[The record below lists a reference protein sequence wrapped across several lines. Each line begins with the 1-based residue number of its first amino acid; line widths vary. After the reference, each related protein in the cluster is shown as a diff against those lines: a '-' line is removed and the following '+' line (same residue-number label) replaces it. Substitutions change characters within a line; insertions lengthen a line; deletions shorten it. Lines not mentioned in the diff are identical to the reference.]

1 MAFSCCS
8 QPLVAACRR
17 GSKCSAQPRLLL
29 RSTEMTTGDTCA
41 RLPLLAFLLT
51 SPFRTCYPHSL
62 HTHTLLTL
70 TLVYYHT
77 HLNYLKLQYGPHRTL
92 ASGHAHPRD
101 RSRCSTSTADYSGET
116 RDLLPAW
123 GSPRADAH
131 PFRLHQQCFNK
142 AITHCDQRR
151 SGPHLSQPVSKWS
164 SNTVQSRRS
173 ELLQHE
179 RPVMQHVR
187 DGDD

>member
-1 MAFSCCS
+1 M
-8 QPLVAACRR
+8 AACRR
-17 GSKCSAQPRLLL
+17 GSNFSTQRRLLL
-29 RSTEMTTGDTCA
+29 RLTESTTGTTCV

-51 SPFRTCYPHSL
+51 SHFRTCYPHSL

-70 TLVYYHT
+70 TLVCYHT
-77 HLNYLKLQYGPHRTL
+77 RFHHLKFRHGPHRTF
-92 ASGHAHPRD
+92 AARRAHPRD

-131 PFRLHQQCFNK
+131 PLRLHQQCFNK
-142 AITHCDQRR
+142 EITHCDQRR
-151 SGPHLSQPVSKWS
+151 SGPHLSEPVSKWS
-164 SNTVQSRRS
+164 SDSVQPGRP

-179 RPVMQHVR
+179 RPIVQHVS
-187 DGDD
+187 D